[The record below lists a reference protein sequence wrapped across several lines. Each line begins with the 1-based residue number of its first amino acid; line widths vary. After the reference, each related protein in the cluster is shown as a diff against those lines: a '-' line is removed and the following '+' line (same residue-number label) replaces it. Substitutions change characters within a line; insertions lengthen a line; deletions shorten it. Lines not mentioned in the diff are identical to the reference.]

1 MLNSGVGVAFGQVG
15 APIGEVNV
23 SGNLLDLFS
32 RLVEVGNDPRPYST
46 LRAPTLVFED
56 VQFSGA

>member
-1 MLNSGVGVAFGQVG
+1 MSDELEGGKIG
-15 APIGEVNV
+15 APIGEMNAT
-23 SGNLLDLFS
+23 GDLPALFA
-32 RLVEVGNDPRPYST
+32 RIAGLGNDPYPCSS

>member
-1 MLNSGVGVAFGQVG
+1 M
-15 APIGEVNV
+15 NV
-23 SGNLLDLFS
+23 TGNLPTLYKS
-32 RLVEVGNDPRPYST
+32 LVAVGNDPYPYSS